1 MTLNNSSRLEISLS
15 VDIKA
20 PTPEHKLLVAFY
32 FGELPPPHVHEAI
45 VCTDLVP
52 LDRDYLYECWW
63 YKGDIAFSQYE
74 STRISECDDYTVAIF
89 QKDESPDEDYR
100 AFICRAYREILQAI
114 QSTQHT
120 KLAKAWNYIGGIN
133 QGDNDN
139 EKYRQFSVGRTEAFI
154 EFGIGD
160 DVAPTGTAIGTA
172 RDKGLSVIA
181 LASRQDLH
189 LAENPRQVSAFRY
202 PRQYGPSSPMFSRGG
217 FVATDNHK
225 LYLISGTAA
234 VVGHESAHPFDV
246 APQANETL
254 KNLSVI
260 CDAISANEIE
270 DAKLQLDGDSIFRVY
285 LRDPKDFDWVA
296 KTIGSAL
303 GHNDMNAVYLQ
314 GNICRRELMV
324 EVDAAKAMQTI
335 YAT

>member
-1 MTLNNSSRLEISLS
+1 MNKNSRLEISLS
-15 VDIKA
+15 EDIEA
-20 PTPEHKLLVAFY
+20 PSPEHQLLVAFY
-32 FGELPPPHVHEAI
+32 FGESPAPHEHDAI
-45 VCTDLVP
+45 VCPDLVP
-52 LDRDYLYECWW
+52 LDREFLYECWW
-63 YKGDIAFSQYE
+63 YKGEVAFSQYE
-74 STRISECDDYTVAIF
+74 SIRIAECDDYTIAIF
-89 QKDESPDEDYR
+89 KKDEMPDEDYR
-100 AFICRAYREILQAI
+100 AFTCRAYRELLQAV

-133 QGDNDN
+133 HGDDDH
-139 EKYRQFSVGRTEAFI
+139 EKYRQFSVGRTEAFV

-160 DVAPTGTAIGTA
+160 DVAPTGTAIGTT
-172 RDKGLSVIA
+172 RSNGLSIIA

-246 APQANETL
+246 APQASETL
-254 KNLSVI
+254 KNLAVI
-260 CDAISANEIE
+260 CDAISATKIE
-270 DAKLQLDGDSIFRVY
+270 GAKLQLDGDSIYRVY
-285 LRDPKDFDWVA
+285 VRDPNDFDAVA
-296 KTIGSAL
+296 KTLGSAL
-303 GHNDMNAVYLQ
+303 GHNDVNAVYLQ

-324 EVDAAKAMQTI
+324 EVDAAKAI
-335 YAT
+335 